1 MNGDLFYRVSVKA
14 GSAHYDLS
22 QDLTSLVL
30 EEDTARPDQLT
41 VTMSDP
47 FKVLSHALQEGM
59 EVEVDLGFASD
70 HSVIFRG
77 RIYRTEGDFPPD
89 GVPSHKITA
98 YDKSMQMGLR
108 RRNRRWTGMKLSALI
123 EEIAGDYFD
132 SDVEINLLGD
142 PEFTG
147 NGIRQQDETDLAFLH
162 RLAATYG
169 FEMFVVSDDET
180 DTLRCDA
187 QHHIMSSEPEI
198 TVYHGR
204 CDVPNHLRNFQA
216 SSNVSDIQLPH
227 AFSGIE
233 YESGELAEVT
243 TADVLPV
250 GDQEDRFLDENLTE
264 FRQFHPEQADQLE
277 ALLDAAGALQ
287 QELREEMG
295 GVERQTTPAFT
306 TRAELEERA
315 RNQFS
320 TSLHGMRGS
329 GSMPGN
335 QRIRA
340 QASIG
345 IHDIGGR
352 FSGTWY
358 LSQVRHQ
365 LNGQGYQTDITC
377 RR

>member
-1 MNGDLFYRVSVKA
+1 MNGDLFYRVSVTA
-14 GSAHYDLS
+14 GGAHYDLS

-30 EEDTARPDQLT
+30 EEDTAKPDQLT
-41 VTMSDP
+41 VMMSDP

-59 EVEVDLGFASD
+59 EVEVDLGFADD

-77 RIYRTEGDFPPD
+77 RIYRAEGEFPPD
-89 GVPSHKITA
+89 GVPTHKITA

-108 RRNRRWTGMKLSALI
+108 RRNRRWSDLKLSDLI
-123 EEIAGDYFD
+123 EEIAGEYFD
-132 SDVEINLLGD
+132 SDVEVNLLGD

-162 RLAATYG
+162 RLAAMYG
-169 FEMFVVSDDET
+169 FEMFVVSDDDT

-187 QHHIMSSEPEI
+187 QYHIMSSAPEV

-204 CDVPNHLRNFQA
+204 CEVPNHLRTFQA
-216 SSNVSDIQLPH
+216 SSNVSDIQLPRT
-227 AFSGIE
+227 FSGIE
-233 YESGELAEVT
+233 YESGESAEVT

-250 GDQEDRFLDENLTE
+250 GDQDDRFLDENLTE
-264 FRQFHPEQADQLE
+264 FRQHHPEQADQLE
-277 ALLDAAGALQ
+277 ALLDAAVSLQ
-287 QELREEMG
+287 EGLREELG
-295 GVERQTTPAFT
+295 SVERQATPAFT
-306 TRAELEERA
+306 TRQELEERA

-320 TSLHGMRGS
+320 TNLHGMRGS

-345 IHDIGGR
+345 IYDVGGR
-352 FSGTWY
+352 FSGLWY
-358 LSQVRHQ
+358 LSQVRHT
-365 LNGQGYQTDITC
+365 LNSEGYQTDITC
-377 RR
+377 QR